1 VRCNVIRRAI
11 VRVFPAQSRRADF
24 NEEGRMERDIYDED
38 HEAFRDVVK
47 EFIKRYVTNE
57 ARERWD
63 AAGEVD
69 RETMRAAG
77 ESGLIG
83 LSVPEEFGGAGML
96 QDYRFRAIV
105 NEEVIAAGA
114 GSLAGAFGIQDDL
127 AIPYLVHMGTQEQK
141 EKWLPGMATGEILG
155 ALAMSE
161 PGAGSDLRGIKTT
174 AKRVEGGYI
183 VNGAKT
189 FISSGKTADV
199 IVTFVKTGEGNKA
212 DAFSLL
218 LIENGMDGFDHG
230 KKLHKMGFQGHDT
243 AELSFSDVFVP
254 EENLISGKEGQG
266 FIQLMM
272 NLPLERLSIGI
283 AGAAAAEAALK
294 WTLAY
299 TKDREAFGERIID
312 FQNTRFKLAEVATTV
327 DALWAYMDRALLAY
341 KDGKLSAVEAAK
353 VKFWATE
360 REWDVIDVCVQLHGG
375 YGYITEYPIARAFLD
390 ARVHRIY
397 GGTNEIMREIV
408 GRELAKH

>member
-1 VRCNVIRRAI
+1 
-11 VRVFPAQSRRADF
+11 
-24 NEEGRMERDIYDED
+24 MERDIYDED
-38 HEAFRDVVK
+38 HEAFRDLVK
-47 EFIKRYVTNE
+47 DFVKRHVTNE
-57 ARERWD
+57 AIEKWNAD
-63 AAGEVD
+63 GEVD
-69 RETMRAAG
+69 RATMLAAG
-77 ESGLIG
+77 EAGIIG

-96 QDYRFRAIV
+96 QDYRFRAVV

-127 AIPYLVHMGTQEQK
+127 AVPYLVHMGTQEQK
-141 EKWLPGMATGEILG
+141 EKWLPRMATGEVVG
-155 ALAMSE
+155 ALAMTE

-174 AKRVEGGYI
+174 ARKVDGGYI

-189 FISSGKTADV
+189 FISSGATADLV
-199 IVTFVKTGEGNKA
+199 VTFVKTGEGNRP
-212 DAFSLL
+212 DAFSLV
-218 LIENGMDGFDHG
+218 LIENGMEGFDHG

-254 EENLISGKEGQG
+254 EENLIGGKEGMG

-272 NLPLERLSIGI
+272 NLPLERLSIGV
-283 AGAAAAEAALK
+283 AGAAAAQAALD
-294 WTLAY
+294 WTVAY
-299 TKDREAFGERIID
+299 TKDREAFGERIVD
-312 FQNTRFKLAEVATTV
+312 FQNTRFKIADMATTV
-327 DALWAYMDRALLAY
+327 DALWAYIDRALLAY
-341 KDGKLSAVEAAK
+341 KEGKLSAEEAAK

-360 REWDVIDVCVQLHGG
+360 REWEVLDTGVQLHGG

-408 GRELAKH
+408 GRQIAGKR

>member
-1 VRCNVIRRAI
+1 
-11 VRVFPAQSRRADF
+11 
-24 NEEGRMERDIYDED
+24 
-38 HEAFRDVVK
+38 
-47 EFIKRYVTNE
+47 
-57 ARERWD
+57 
-63 AAGEVD
+63 
-69 RETMRAAG
+69 
-77 ESGLIG
+77 
-83 LSVPEEFGGAGML
+83 
-96 QDYRFRAIV
+96 
-105 NEEVIAAGA
+105 
-114 GSLAGAFGIQDDL
+114 
-127 AIPYLVHMGTQEQK
+127 MGTQAQK

-174 AKRVEGGYI
+174 AKKVDGGYI

-199 IVTFVKTGEGNKA
+199 IVTFVKTGEGNSA

-218 LIENGMDGFDHG
+218 LIENGMDGLRPRQEAPQDGLPGPRHRRAVVQRRVRTRREPHQRQRG
-230 KKLHKMGFQGHDT
+230 PGLHPADDEPAARAPVDRH
-243 AELSFSDVFVP
+243 
-254 EENLISGKEGQG
+254 
-266 FIQLMM
+266 
-272 NLPLERLSIGI
+272 R
-283 AGAAAAEAALK
+283 GAPRPPRPRSK

-312 FQNTRFKLAEVATTV
+312 FQNTRFKLADVATTV
-327 DALWAYMDRALLAY
+327 DALWAYIDRALLAY
-341 KDGKLSAVEAAK
+341 KDGKLTAEEAAK

-360 REWDVIDVCVQLHGG
+360 REWDVLDICVQLHGG

>member
-1 VRCNVIRRAI
+1 M
-11 VRVFPAQSRRADF
+11 D
-24 NEEGRMERDIYDED
+24 RDIYDED
-38 HEAFRDVVK
+38 HEAFRDMVK
-47 EFIKRYVTNE
+47 DFVKRYVTNE

-69 RETMRAAG
+69 RDTLLAAG
-77 ESGLIG
+77 QAGILGLA
-83 LSVPEEFGGAGML
+83 VPEEFGGAGML

-105 NEEVIAAGA
+105 NEEVIRAGA
-114 GSLAGAFGIQDDL
+114 GSLAGALGIQDDL

-141 EKWLPGMATGEILG
+141 EKWLPGMATGEIIG

-161 PGAGSDLRGIKTT
+161 PGAGSDLRGAKTT

-212 DAFSLL
+212 DAFSLI
-218 LIENGMDGFDHG
+218 LIENGMEGFDHG

-254 EENLISGKEGQG
+254 EENLIGGEAGHG
-266 FIQLMM
+266 FVQLMK
-272 NLPLERLSIGI
+272 NLPLERLSIGV
-283 AGAAAAEAALK
+283 AAAAAAQAGFE

-299 TKDREAFGERIID
+299 TKDRESFGQRIVD
-312 FQNTRFKLAEVATTV
+312 FQNTRFRLAEVATTV
-327 DALWAYMDRALLAY
+327 DALWAYIDRAMLLY
-341 KDGKLSAVEAAK
+341 KDGNLTPEEAAK
-353 VKFWATE
+353 VKFWTTE
-360 REWDVIDVCVQLHGG
+360 REWEVLDTCVQLHGG

-408 GRELAKH
+408 GRQLAGKR